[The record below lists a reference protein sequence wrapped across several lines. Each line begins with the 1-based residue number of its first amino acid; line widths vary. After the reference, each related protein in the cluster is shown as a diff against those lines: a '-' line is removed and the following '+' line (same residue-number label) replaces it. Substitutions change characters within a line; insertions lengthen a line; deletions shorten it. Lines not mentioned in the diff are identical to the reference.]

1 MRSRTRSVKLPH
13 DLIDACERRARDL
26 GYPSL
31 NAYVIALMRY
41 DLMVRG
47 PHHVTLPIA
56 RMPLAEQDNIDARLL
71 ELEKQGKGER
81 GVFFEHLIRRM
92 QGETADPNAAGEAV
106 ANIASRPARGSRST
120 GGAAREK

>member
-13 DLIDACERRARDL
+13 DLIDACERRATAV
-26 GYPSL
+26 GYTSL

-56 RMPLAEQDNIDARLL
+56 RMPLTEQDNIDARLL
-71 ELEKQGKGER
+71 ELEQQGKGER
-81 GVFFEHLIRRM
+81 GMFFEHLIRRL
-92 QGETADPNAAGEAV
+92 QGEAADPKAAGAAV
-106 ANIASRPARGSRST
+106 ADSATRPV
-120 GGAAREK
+120 